1 MSHCEALGPQKGS
14 DPHVKGVEM
23 EVLSD
28 RNLQGADE
36 IPCEK
41 ESVLNRS
48 PGGCLRRQQWY
59 LPLSGPFPL
68 ILSPSGPSLPEF
80 SVYTSGRRVGLSM
93 KSGGLCPSFLI
104 ASG

>member
-1 MSHCEALGPQKGS
+1 MSHCEALGLQKGS

-23 EVLSD
+23 EVLSECY
-28 RNLQGADE
+28 LQGIDE

-41 ESVLNRS
+41 ESVLNHS

-59 LPLSGPFPL
+59 LSLSGPFPL
-68 ILSPSGPSLPEF
+68 ILSPFGPSVPEF

-93 KSGGLCPSFLI
+93 KSGGLCPSFLT
-104 ASG
+104 ANG